1 MTRTR
6 NRADLAAR
14 LRQLATL
21 VESGRHPVP
30 VLGHAPTGSYGG
42 LHVPAVV
49 HDLLCGWR
57 IRVRLD
63 TDPPVGLC
71 AGCGLTTPL
80 DPPGDPT
87 SSEENP
93 R

>member
-14 LRQLATL
+14 LRQLARL

-30 VLGHAPTGSYGG
+30 RLGLGPTATGG
-42 LHVPAVV
+42 GITVPPVV

-57 IRVRLD
+57 VRIRLH
-63 TDPPVGLC
+63 TEPPVAVC
-71 AGCGLTTPL
+71 PGCGLTVPTPSL
-80 DPPGDPT
+80 GQESAP
-87 SSEENP
+87 
-93 R
+93 